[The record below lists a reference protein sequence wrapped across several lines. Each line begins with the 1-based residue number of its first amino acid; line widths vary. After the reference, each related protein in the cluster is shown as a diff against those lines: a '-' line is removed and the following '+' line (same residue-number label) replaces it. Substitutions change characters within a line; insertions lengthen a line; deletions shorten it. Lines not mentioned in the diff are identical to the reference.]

1 MIKLSYG
8 LRKQVSFPNFY
19 EYYFAL
25 GFLANS
31 NNAELKWE
39 NNDDQGAWG
48 SEGRIHCLVP
58 EIRFPQCFKFTAG
71 RGNVYA
77 RINCN
82 EYVATLVNVHNF
94 QYNSSYQDVEEI
106 IKTVPP
112 EYKDSFRDGYNSK
125 LNFSSAYKENSIHHQ
140 QSRQSLTKTKIM
152 DSKKIMP
159 KAQTTILVEIAIGN
173 KVSHKK
179 FGVGTVIKID
189 KNIIHVTFA
198 EYGEKMFLNP
208 NSFTEGFLTIMK

>member
-1 MIKLSYG
+1 
-8 LRKQVSFPNFY
+8 
-19 EYYFAL
+19 
-25 GFLANS
+25 
-31 NNAELKWE
+31 
-39 NNDDQGAWG
+39 
-48 SEGRIHCLVP
+48 
-58 EIRFPQCFKFTAG
+58 
-71 RGNVYA
+71 
-77 RINCN
+77 
-82 EYVATLVNVHNF
+82 
-94 QYNSSYQDVEEI
+94 
-106 IKTVPP
+106 
-112 EYKDSFRDGYNSK
+112 
-125 LNFSSAYKENSIHHQ
+125 
-140 QSRQSLTKTKIM
+140 M

>member
-8 LRKQVSFPNFY
+8 TQKQVSFANFN

-31 NNAELKWE
+31 NNAELRWE
-39 NNDDQGAWG
+39 NNEEQGAWG

-58 EIRFPQCFKFTAG
+58 ETRFPQFFRFTAG

-82 EYVATLVNVHNF
+82 EYVATLVRDHNF
-94 QYNSSYQDVEEI
+94 KYNSKRQDLEEI

-112 EYKDSFRDGYNSK
+112 EYRQSFQEGYGRQVKFNPAYQKNKDINQSSGLSSNETNPSTPSVKTQPKPELIDICVGETVEHKIFGTGTVYEVDGIWVRVEFAKGVKKPFANPQS
-125 LNFSSAYKENSIHHQ
+125 FSSGF
-140 QSRQSLTKTKIM
+140 L
-152 DSKKIMP
+152 KKIS
-159 KAQTTILVEIAIGN
+159 I
-173 KVSHKK
+173 
-179 FGVGTVIKID
+179 
-189 KNIIHVTFA
+189 
-198 EYGEKMFLNP
+198 
-208 NSFTEGFLTIMK
+208 